1 MSMRMPVP
9 TFKEMMN
16 EVVAYGSCCECGTCV
31 LVCPHNVIDYI
42 DGKPKQVAKASA
54 PFDYCGIS
62 EGIGCDVCAQ
72 VCPRLGV
79 REFDMRDQVLPR
91 AEGVYE
97 GLFGRYRR
105 IVAARCKDPEIL
117 ARCQDG
123 GVVTAILC
131 HGLRE
136 GLFDGAVVSAA
147 DETMPAAPKPK
158 VVTTV
163 GDAIASASS
172 WYTYCPNDL
181 ALADADRMGLKKVC
195 FVGVP
200 CQVTPVRKIQLTD
213 PSFLDNGRKKPKHI
227 ERQTKF
233 LKGFGDIVSFTV
245 GLLCTEVFTYEG
257 LMVEKIDRDM
267 RIPLTEIKKFN
278 VKGKVLIYKK
288 DGALVE
294 MKLRHAQEYARPECH
309 HCGDFSAE
317 LADISCGG
325 VGCMDWTITILR
337 SEKGEALFDDM
348 VRRGLLETRSMDEF
362 ENSMT
367 VLLRLTKKQ
376 RERVPVPPGRTPRYV
391 RPEGYPPVPADPP
404 AA

>member
-1 MSMRMPVP
+1 MSHP

-31 LVCPHNVIDYI
+31 LVCPHNVIDYV
-42 DGKPKQVAKASA
+42 DGKPKQVAKKNGD
-54 PFDYCGIS
+54 FDFCGIS

-72 VCPRLGV
+72 VCPRLGT
-79 REFDMRDQVLPR
+79 REFDLRDQVHPSG
-91 AEGVYE
+91 EGVYE
-97 GLFGRYRR
+97 GIFGRYRR

-123 GVVTAILC
+123 GVVTAILA

-136 GLFDGAVVSAA
+136 GIFDGACVSAA
-147 DETMPAAPKPK
+147 DESMPAAPKPK

-163 GDAIASASS
+163 EDAIGSASS

-181 ALADADRMGLKKVC
+181 ALADAEKQGLQKVC

-200 CQVTPVRKIQLTD
+200 CQITPVRKIQLAD
-213 PSFLDNGRKKPKHI
+213 PAYLDNGRKKPKHI

-233 LKGFGDIVSFTV
+233 LKGYGDIVDFTV

-257 LMVEKIDRDM
+257 LLRDKIQDEM
-267 RIPLTEIKKFN
+267 GIPLAEIKKFN

-288 DGALVE
+288 DGEVVDMSLH
-294 MKLRHAQEYARPECH
+294 KAQEYARPECH

-317 LADISCGG
+317 LADVSCGG
-325 VGCMDWTITILR
+325 VACMDWTITVLR
-337 SEKGEALFDDM
+337 SRRGEELFDDM
-348 VRRGLLETRSMDEF
+348 VRRGLLEVRSMDEF
-362 ENSMT
+362 EKSME
-367 VLLRLTKKQ
+367 VMIRLTKKQ
-376 RERVPVPPGRTPRYV
+376 RDRVPVPPGRTPRYV
-391 RPEGYPPVPADPP
+391 RPEGYPTVGADPEP
-404 AA
+404 S

>member
-1 MSMRMPVP
+1 MAHV

-31 LVCPHNVIDYI
+31 LVCPHNVIDYV
-42 DGKPKQVAKASA
+42 DGKPKQVAKATA
-54 PFDYCGIS
+54 AFDHCGIS

-79 REFDMRDQVLPR
+79 REFDLRDRVFAPEERLH
-91 AEGVYE
+91 E

-147 DETMPAAPKPK
+147 DESRPAAPTPR
-158 VVTTV
+158 VVTTIA
-163 GDAIASASS
+163 DAISSASS

-181 ALADADRMGLKKVC
+181 ALADADRMGLRRVC

-200 CQVTPVRKIQLTD
+200 CQVTPVRKIQCADTA
-213 PSFLDNGRKKPKHI
+213 FLDNGRKKEKHI

-233 LKGFGDIVSFTV
+233 LKGFGEIVSFTV

-257 LMVEKIDRDM
+257 LMVEKIEREM
-267 RIPLTEIKKFN
+267 GVPLSEVKKFN

-288 DGALVE
+288 DGQVVE
-294 MKLRHAQEYARPECH
+294 MSLHKAQEYARPECH
-309 HCGDFSAE
+309 HCGDFTAE

-325 VGCMDWTITILR
+325 VACMDWTITVLR
-337 SEKGEALFDDM
+337 SARGEALFDDM

-362 ENSMT
+362 EQSTKVM
-367 VLLRLTKKQ
+367 LRLTRKQ
-376 RERVPVPPGRTPRYV
+376 RDRVPVPPGRTPRYV
-391 RPEGYPPVPADPP
+391 RPEGYPRVGADPEP
-404 AA
+404 